1 MSAAKGVEVADDR
14 NVACSHGKNS
24 LKNTNAHA
32 PAT

>member
-1 MSAAKGVEVADDR
+1 MSAAKGVEVADDS
-14 NVACSHGKNS
+14 VACSHGKNS